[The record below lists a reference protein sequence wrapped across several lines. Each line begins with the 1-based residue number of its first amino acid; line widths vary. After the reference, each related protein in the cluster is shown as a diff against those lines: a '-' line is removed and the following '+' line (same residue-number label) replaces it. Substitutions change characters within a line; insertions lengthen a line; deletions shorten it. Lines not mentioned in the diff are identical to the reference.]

1 MKESD
6 PLIRK
11 LGKVRSDVFL
21 VEFTLTKELD
31 LSKLS
36 NPNEIDSREELQEL
50 ITAFNMIMRCAP
62 AFTRIAVGQH
72 SLFPI
77 DSISRLGQEGSRV
90 DFLGTGAFHV
100 EGHFQSVRVA
110 GDGIN
115 LVVNQSASAFYPNA
129 YLIDFLQFLCPRGT
143 TPLHILM
150 DRGSKEVSLRTLR
163 KVIRKLQSFPW

>member
-6 PLIRK
+6 PLILK
-11 LGKVRSDVFL
+11 LGKGRCDVFL
-21 VEFTLTKELD
+21 VELTLVKELD

-36 NPNEIDSREELQEL
+36 NPNEIDSSEELQEL

-62 AFTRIAVGQH
+62 AFTRVAVGQH

-77 DSISRLGQEGSRV
+77 DSISRLGQEGSKV
-90 DFLGTGAFHV
+90 GLLGTGAFYV

-129 YLIDFLQFLCPRGT
+129 RLIDFLHYLCPQGT
-143 TPLHILM
+143 TPLHILL
-150 DRGSKEVSLRTLR
+150 DRDSKETSLTTLR
-163 KVIRKLQSFPW
+163 KVIRKLESFLH

>member
-6 PLIRK
+6 PLILK

-21 VEFTLTKELD
+21 VEFTLAKELD

-36 NPNEIDSREELQEL
+36 NPDDIDSSEELQEL
-50 ITAFNMIMRCAP
+50 ITAFNMILRCGP
-62 AFTRIAVGQH
+62 ASTRIAVGQH

-77 DSISRLGQEGSRV
+77 DSISRLGQERSR
-90 DFLGTGAFHV
+90 DGLLGTGAFYV

-115 LVVNQSASAFYPNA
+115 LIVNQSASAFYPNA
-129 YLIDFLQFLCPRGT
+129 YLIDFLQFLCPLGT
-143 TPLHILM
+143 TPLDILM
-150 DRGSKEVSLRTLR
+150 DRRSKEMSLRTLR
-163 KVIRKLQSFPW
+163 KVIRKLRSFHY